1 MANYILKNSDNSVIL
16 SYALDHFEFG
26 SHLGSNPAGNHII
39 LNNGDKILV
48 YYEAPRN
55 SINTLLEAE
64 STNQLNKL
72 LEISSGLNTT
82 DIPPQI
88 YSKITT
94 STDKIINITNQ
105 EFDQLLSLLI
115 AKVNTISSSVSSSSS
130 NGPTTGKFP
139 IQKIYYGAPGTGKST
154 EVREEIKKYNGIEFK
169 TTFHPEYDYST
180 FIGSYKPVVKYHE
193 KVSESFT
200 ENDLAIELKKECK
213 SNVYDQKKIE
223 YFAFKYAD
231 YFNGKLHNFAI
242 ADIISRTGLS
252 FPAGTDILI
261 QQAIDLRHEMTKE
274 GYIED
279 NGIISYEFTAQVF
292 TDAYIRAWEEYENN
306 VDNPAQVF
314 LDIEE
319 INRGNCAQIFGDIFQ
334 LLDRN
339 SSGFSINTVRA
350 DKELFQYLQKH
361 LPATSG
367 GVNNGDL
374 KLPPNFNI
382 FATMNT
388 SDQSLFPMDSAFKR
402 RFQMEYV
409 PINYS
414 HTAISNFTIEISGTK
429 YKWASFIKNVNEKI
443 YNLTHSED
451 KMIGEFFILD
461 GSDVEVFKNKVMFF
475 IWSDICKEYKTDRA
489 DYFLRSISKP
499 DDEPKSFIFSDLFD
513 PQKNDKDQLLK
524 GFMDYLD
531 VLDENGNDF
540 KKRYSA
546 SVQNP

>member
-26 SHLGSNPAGNHII
+26 SHLGSNPAGHHII

-72 LEISSGLNTT
+72 LEISPGLNTT
-82 DIPPQI
+82 EIPPQI

-154 EVREEIKKYNGIEFK
+154 EVSDEIKKYHGLEFP

-193 KVSESFT
+193 NVSDKFN
-200 ENDLAIELKKECK
+200 ENDLASELVKECN
-213 SNVYDQKKIE
+213 SNVSDKESIH
-223 YFAFKYAD
+223 YFGFKYAD
-231 YFNGKLHNFAI
+231 YFNGRLKNFLI
-242 ADIISRTGLS
+242 ADILTRTGLT
-252 FPAGTDILI
+252 FPSGTDLLI
-261 QQAIDLRHEMTKE
+261 QQAINLRKAMTND

-279 NGIISYEFTAQVF
+279 NGIISYEFTPQVF
-292 TDAYIRAWEEYENN
+292 TDAYVRAWKEYEKNTE
-306 VDNPAQVF
+306 NPAQVF

-334 LLDRN
+334 LLDRDQY
-339 SSGFSINTVRA
+339 GFSKNTVKPF
-350 DKELFQYLQKH
+350 KELLEYLKEK

-367 GVNNGDL
+367 GVSNDEI

-451 KMIGEFFILD
+451 KMIGEFFILN

-499 DDEPKSFIFSDLFD
+499 DDEPTSFIFSDLFD